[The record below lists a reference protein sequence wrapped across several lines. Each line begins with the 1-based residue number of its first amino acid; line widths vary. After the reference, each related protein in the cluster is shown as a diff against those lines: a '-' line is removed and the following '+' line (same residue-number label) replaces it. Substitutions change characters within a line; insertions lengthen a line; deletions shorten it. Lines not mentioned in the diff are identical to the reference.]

1 MLMTPKKVKSF
12 RNKVALVCSLNFS
25 TISNDSIS
33 ECTSFTNVLSQFYK
47 LIIIHHRIHGII
59 AEPSVLQGQHRDIIV
74 LRNIT
79 CCSSCCLTMDEG
91 RTLVS
96 RALLSAQRMFSNTRS
111 LFKGKFPEKLSI
123 LCFPSGKGKMEDV
136 TF

>member
-1 MLMTPKKVKSF
+1 MLKTPKKVNSF
-12 RNKVALVCSLNFS
+12 RNKVALVRLLNFS

-33 ECTSFTNVLSQFYK
+33 ECSSFTNVLRELYK
-47 LIIIHHRIHGII
+47 LIIIHHRIHEII

-79 CCSSCCLTMDEG
+79 CCFSCCLPMDKG

-96 RALLSAQRMFSNTRS
+96 RALLSAQGMFSNTRS
-111 LFKGKFPEKLSI
+111 LF
-123 LCFPSGKGKMEDV
+123 
-136 TF
+136 